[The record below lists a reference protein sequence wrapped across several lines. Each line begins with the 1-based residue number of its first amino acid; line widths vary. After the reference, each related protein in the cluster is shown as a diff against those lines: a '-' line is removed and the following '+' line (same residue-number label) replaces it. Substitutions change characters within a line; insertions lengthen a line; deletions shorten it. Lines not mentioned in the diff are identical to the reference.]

1 MYGVAV
7 ATISQSITFILY
19 NVIYLLSSEV
29 HMVVR

>member
-1 MYGVAV
+1 MHGVAV
-7 ATISQSITFILY
+7 AMISQSITFILY

>member
-1 MYGVAV
+1 MHGVAV
-7 ATISQSITFILY
+7 ATISQSVTFILY